1 MIVQTD
7 KENSFLH
14 LVKARYSVRNYTAQ
28 PVEQEKLDYIME
40 CVRLAP
46 SAVNF
51 QPWRFYIVQ
60 SAEAKSLLQQCY
72 TREWFATAPL
82 YIMACADHTQS
93 WKRRHDGKDHADVD
107 VSIAVEHLCLAA
119 TEQGLGTC
127 WVCAFDASLCKS
139 LFGLPEHIEPV
150 ALIPIGYP
158 ADEVKEKSRKA
169 MEEIV
174 FEL

>member
-1 MIVQTD
+1 M
-7 KENSFLH
+7 NFLD
-14 LVKARYSVRNYTAQ
+14 LVKARYSVRSYTNQ
-28 PVEQEKLDYIME
+28 PVEQEKLDYLME

-51 QPWRFYIVQ
+51 QPWKFYIVE
-60 SAEAKSLLQQCY
+60 SAEAKAKLQQCY

-107 VSIAVEHLCLAA
+107 ISIAVEHLCLAA

-127 WVCAFDASLCKS
+127 WVCAFDAALCKV
-139 LFGLPEHIEPV
+139 LFNLPEHIEPV
-150 ALIPIGYP
+150 ALIPLGYP
-158 ADEVKEKSRKA
+158 ADEAKEKNRKG
-169 MEEIV
+169 MDEIV
-174 FEL
+174 SRL